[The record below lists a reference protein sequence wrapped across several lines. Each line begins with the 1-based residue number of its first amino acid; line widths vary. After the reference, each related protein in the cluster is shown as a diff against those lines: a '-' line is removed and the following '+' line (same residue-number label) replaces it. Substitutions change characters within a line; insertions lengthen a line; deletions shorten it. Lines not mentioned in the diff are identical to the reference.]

1 MFKKKPPEGSGSP
14 QAAAPG
20 GKAGFLR
27 RRWPLLIIAGAAI
40 VGGVVWMTQVRATQA
55 PAEAAYIETKP
66 TRRSITN
73 IYSEDGTVEAAE
85 SYQVKSLVRGDVLT
99 ADFEEGDMVQEG
111 DVLYTIDSAD
121 AVNSVERAQLTL
133 DQAQRD
139 YEDAVDAQYVRTGI
153 GGTVVSIAA
162 APGDV
167 VTAGQE
173 IATIRDESAMLLTLD
188 FPAADAAQFAAG
200 QAAEVTLD
208 GTYEK
213 LAGTVRSVSGADT
226 LSSGNMLVRSVT
238 ITVPNSGGLTASQ
251 AATASVNGVS
261 ALGSARLSYQN
272 GQTLTA
278 PADGTVAAL
287 CVQEG
292 SSVGAGSA
300 IVQLTSDNLTR
311 QAEQAADSLRS
322 AELSMEDAENTLDDY
337 TITLLVGG
345 IGIMN
350 IMMVS
355 VTERTREIGIR
366 KVLGAKE
373 RYILALFVI
382 EASMTSALGGVIG
395 IVLGYLVSAAANQV
409 LPLLLTDMD
418 LTISPSPSSVAVA
431 FGISAGIGI
440 LFGYLPAKRAAR
452 LNPID
457 ALRYD

>member
-27 RRWPLLIIAGAAI
+27 RRWPLLVIAGAAI

-121 AVNSVERAQLTL
+121 AVNSVERAQLSL
-133 DQAQRD
+133 SQAQRD
-139 YEDAVDAQYVRTGI
+139 YEDVVDAQYVRTGI

-188 FPAADAAQFAAG
+188 FPAADAAPVCRRAG
-200 QAAEVTLD
+200 PAEVTLD

-213 LAGTVRSVSGADT
+213 LAWKWRSPWMNWISCPSRKASRPPSWRMRWRTRPLRGPFLGTTTSGTTYPVTSASTHGAEPGMRTVSRVD
-226 LSSGNMLVRSVT
+226 SGPS
-238 ITVPNSGGLTASQ
+238 
-251 AATASVNGVS
+251 
-261 ALGSARLSYQN
+261 SARGSVR
-272 GQTLTA
+272 GGCPDGGRTA
-278 PADGTVAAL
+278 RP
-287 CVQEG
+287 
-292 SSVGAGSA
+292 
-300 IVQLTSDNLTR
+300 
-311 QAEQAADSLRS
+311 
-322 AELSMEDAENTLDDY
+322 
-337 TITLLVGG
+337 
-345 IGIMN
+345 
-350 IMMVS
+350 
-355 VTERTREIGIR
+355 
-366 KVLGAKE
+366 
-373 RYILALFVI
+373 
-382 EASMTSALGGVIG
+382 
-395 IVLGYLVSAAANQV
+395 
-409 LPLLLTDMD
+409 
-418 LTISPSPSSVAVA
+418 
-431 FGISAGIGI
+431 
-440 LFGYLPAKRAAR
+440 
-452 LNPID
+452 
-457 ALRYD
+457 